1 MWEKEMLGTKIGLIG
16 YMLAYTVCT
25 LSEKGRYHSDTVEEP
40 FGFHTEHFSEQF
52 LKQPFFISGIS

>member
-1 MWEKEMLGTKIGLIG
+1 MLGTKIGLIG

-40 FGFHTEHFSEQF
+40 FGFHTEHFSE
-52 LKQPFFISGIS
+52 